1 MLGAVLGVIAIIV
14 LVIIA
19 KIYEN
24 HNPQPLFA
32 QPQPQQPRQLQCK
45 RCGNYNI
52 TVTMNQYIQQGKSQ
66 TKYQKRSLADRTTYN
81 VGRGTMNMMT
91 MGMWGI
97 FTPKRGKYKEIT
109 HTQSRT
115 INQKVAICQYC
126 GFSWNVK

>member
-1 MLGAVLGVIAIIV
+1 MFEALIWVFVIIL

-19 KIYEN
+19 KMYEKQ
-24 HNPQPLFA
+24 NPQPMFSQPS
-32 QPQPQQPRQLQCK
+32 QPQQLQCK

-52 TVTMNQYIQQGKSQ
+52 MVTMNQYMQQGTSQ
-66 TKYQKRSLADRTTYN
+66 TIHQKRSLADRTAYN
-81 VGRGTMNMMT
+81 AGRGTMNMMT
-91 MGMWGI
+91 MGIWGA

-126 GFSWNVK
+126 GFSWKIK